1 VFCVSVKVKLT
12 VPLLCLCVHSVW
24 KGRPR
29 NDLHC
34 VGWDAK
40 PYSLT
45 HSLLWFVSLR
55 CEPINY
61 PLPRSRLLVAKV
73 TVKVKG
79 PCPRGGGLGG
89 AIISHTLA
97 VEPVGEYATESVTHG
112 QCGYLPILGALPPF
126 DRYQIIL
133 LGEQRHRCVN
143 NSPKVVTWQCSRSL
157 FRHSTV
163 TPEARDRLFYM

>member
-1 VFCVSVKVKLT
+1 MFCVSVKVKLT

-79 PCPRGGGLGG
+79 PCPRGGLRRGDHLSYVGSW
-89 AIISHTLA
+89 ARRWICHWVRDAWPVRLPSHPRGITALWPVPNYTAWWTEAQVCEQLTQGCYLAMLTITIPTLHCYT
-97 VEPVGEYATESVTHG
+97 GSQG
-112 QCGYLPILGALPPF
+112 
-126 DRYQIIL
+126 
-133 LGEQRHRCVN
+133 
-143 NSPKVVTWQCSRSL
+143 
-157 FRHSTV
+157 
-163 TPEARDRLFYM
+163 